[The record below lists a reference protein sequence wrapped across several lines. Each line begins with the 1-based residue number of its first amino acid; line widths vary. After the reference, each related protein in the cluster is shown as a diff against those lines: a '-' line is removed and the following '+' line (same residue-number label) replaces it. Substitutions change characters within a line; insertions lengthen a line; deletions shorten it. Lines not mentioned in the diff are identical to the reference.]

1 MVRTNLARIAVLSLL
16 ALSQLLPLIA
26 EDKLSQAIEL
36 YESKKYRD
44 AETTLREVLV
54 EDSNNS
60 RARHTLGLVLLE
72 LDNAGEAAAEL
83 QKAVELG
90 PATDKLQVDLARAN
104 VKLKE
109 WDKAEAALKAA
120 EEIKSD
126 NPDIPYYRGMVAAA
140 HKDYAASAA
149 NFEKAI
155 ELNPNNAYA
164 HYYAGLAYNALK
176 RSDKTVQHLD
186 AFLRLAP
193 DAPEAKKVQ
202 SVLRSFR

>member
-54 EDSNNS
+54 EDSSNS

>member
-126 NPDIPYYRGMVAAA
+126 NPDIPYYHGMVAAA
-140 HKDYAASAA
+140 RNDYTSAA
-149 NFEKAI
+149 ADFEKAI
-155 ELNPNNAYA
+155 ELNPGNAYA
-164 HYYAGLAYNALK
+164 HYYAGLAYNSIK
-176 RSDKTVQHLD
+176 RRDKTVEHLE
-186 AFLRLAP
+186 AFLKLAP
-193 DAPEAKKVQ
+193 EAPEAKKVQ
-202 SVLRSFR
+202 SVLRAVR

>member
-54 EDSNNS
+54 EDSSNS

-202 SVLRSFR
+202 SLLRSFR

>member
-54 EDSNNS
+54 EDSSNS

-149 NFEKAI
+149 
-155 ELNPNNAYA
+155 Y
-164 HYYAGLAYNALK
+164 
-176 RSDKTVQHLD
+176 
-186 AFLRLAP
+186 LAP
-193 DAPEAKKVQ
+193 PAHGCAYGDRPAALGPGLPASPAVGGNT
-202 SVLRSFR
+202 SVRSGRGAGATNPAGDVPCE

>member
-54 EDSNNS
+54 EDSSNS

-193 DAPEAKKVQ
+193 NAPEAKKVQ

>member
-1 MVRTNLARIAVLSLL
+1 MVRSNLSRIAILSLL
-16 ALSQLLPLIA
+16 ALSQLIPLIA

-44 AETTLREVLV
+44 AETLLREVLV
-54 EDSNNS
+54 EDSSNS
-60 RARHTLGLVLLE
+60 RARHTLGVVLLE

-83 QKAVELG
+83 QKAVEIG
-90 PATDKLQVDLARAN
+90 PATDKLQVDMARAC

-109 WDKAEAALKAA
+109 WDKAETALKAA

-126 NPDIPYYRGMVAAA
+126 NPDVPYYRGMVAAA
-140 HKDYAASAA
+140 RKDYAASAA

>member
-1 MVRTNLARIAVLSLL
+1 MVRSNLSRIAILSLL
-16 ALSQLLPLIA
+16 ALSQLIPLIA

-44 AETTLREVLV
+44 AETLLREVLV
-54 EDSNNS
+54 EDSSNS
-60 RARHTLGLVLLE
+60 RARHTLGVVLLE

-83 QKAVELG
+83 QKAVEIG
-90 PATDKLQVDLARAN
+90 PATDKLQVDMARAC

-109 WDKAEAALKAA
+109 WDKAEDALKAA

-140 HKDYAASAA
+140 RKDYAASAA